1 MKQLSQIHLEGF
13 RSIKSADIELRS
25 FKLIAVNLFS

>member
-1 MKQLSQIHLEGF
+1 MKQLSQIHIEGF

-25 FKLIAVNLFS
+25 LKWRC